1 MIQISI
7 YEAEKKFEQ
16 LIELLEEKKEDSIIL
31 TRNEKPVACIELV
44 NQRDTSKRI
53 GVAKGKLFISEEF
66 YKLDSEIE
74 KLFEESTASNS

>member
-16 LIELLEEKKEDSIIL
+16 LIEMLEEKKEDSIIL
-31 TRNEKPVACIELV
+31 TRNDQPVACIELV

-53 GVAKGKLFISEEF
+53 GVAKGKLIISEEF
-66 YKLDSEIE
+66 YELDSEIE
-74 KLFEESTASNS
+74 KRFEESTASNS